1 MEKLYEDEY
10 IEIQYDSENHWIYSN
25 WQNYQKL
32 HTVQKKKKK
41 MLAFLKEKNCSKV
54 LNDNRLVKGT
64 WSFASDWVAKDWFPR
79 MIEAGLNQFAWIY
92 SPDAFSKFSTDK
104 SAKNTEGDIIMTFN
118 SIEEGKAWL
127 KSA

>member
-32 HTVQKKKKK
+32 HTVQNGGEK
-41 MLAFLKEKNCSKV
+41 MLAFLKEKNCTKV

-104 SAKNTEGDIIMTFN
+104 STQNTDGGIIMTFN
-118 SIEEGKAWL
+118 NVEEGKAWL

>member
-10 IEIQYDSENHWIYSN
+10 IEIQYDSKNHWIYSN

-32 HTVQKKKKK
+32 HTVQNGCEK
-41 MLAFLKEKNCSKV
+41 MLAFLKEKNCTKV

-64 WSFASDWVAKDWFPR
+64 WSFASDWVAKDWFPK
-79 MIEAGLNQFAWIY
+79 MVEAGLNQFSWIY
-92 SPDAFSKFSTDK
+92 SPDVFSKFSTDK
-104 SAKNTEGDIIMTFN
+104 STQNTDGGIIMTFN
-118 SIEEGKAWL
+118 NVEEGKAWL